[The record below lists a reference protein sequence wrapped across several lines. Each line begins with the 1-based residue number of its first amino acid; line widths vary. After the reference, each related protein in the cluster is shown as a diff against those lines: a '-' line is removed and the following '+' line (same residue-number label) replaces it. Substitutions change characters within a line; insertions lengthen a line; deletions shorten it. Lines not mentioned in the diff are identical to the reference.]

1 MIQVLLAQFR
11 ILPVTAGS
19 EELLKLLLE
28 AQVKV
33 YTSSAVT
40 LQCLPLVTCHTNGNV
55 TFSWL
60 YGPWENV
67 HVKAGNKSRKP
78 RGQVAESA

>member
-33 YTSSAVT
+33 YISSAVT
-40 LQCLPLVTCHTNGNV
+40 LQCLPIQMCQKKLLAIQMGMLPSAGFT
-55 TFSWL
+55 
-60 YGPWENV
+60 V
-67 HVKAGNKSRKP
+67 HGKMYM
-78 RGQVAESA
+78 